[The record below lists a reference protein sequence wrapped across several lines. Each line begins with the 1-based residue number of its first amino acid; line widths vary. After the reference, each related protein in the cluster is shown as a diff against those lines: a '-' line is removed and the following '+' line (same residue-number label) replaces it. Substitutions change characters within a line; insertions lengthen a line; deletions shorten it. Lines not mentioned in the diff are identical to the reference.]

1 MGWREEDT
9 KTMDFVAELDR
20 SDHSYQFDYLRVVRS
35 EDGRYFY
42 GTDSGCSCPSPFE
55 DFHRESDWTPLTKH
69 PDSLSSFKASV
80 ESWVDGSSYLAA
92 GDVSAFIDEITA
104 LVK

>member
-1 MGWREEDT
+1 MRVKEKELL
-9 KTMDFVAELDR
+9 FVAEIDR
-20 SDHSYQFDYLRVVRS
+20 SDQSYCFDSLRVVKS

-55 DFHRESDWTPLTKH
+55 NFHRESDWTPLTKH

-80 ESWVDGSSYLAA
+80 GSWADGSSYLTA
-92 GDVSAFIDEITA
+92 GDVSAFIDEMTA